1 MDRDM
6 ALKWL
11 YGQLKKKRIALGQA
25 EGKPNVSASEIE
37 SLESTIDVIEWII
50 GVVLEGKDA

>member
-1 MDRDM
+1 MNRET

-11 YGQLKKKRIALGQA
+11 YGQLRKKRIAMGKA

-37 SLESTIDVIEWII
+37 SLETTIDVIEWII